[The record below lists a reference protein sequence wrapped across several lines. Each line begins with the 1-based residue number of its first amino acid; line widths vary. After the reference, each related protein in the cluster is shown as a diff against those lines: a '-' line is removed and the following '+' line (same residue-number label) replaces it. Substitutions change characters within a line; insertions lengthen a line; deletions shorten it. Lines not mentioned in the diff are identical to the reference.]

1 MAEQPRLRVHVPGT
15 VASRPVT
22 PGPNSWAISVA
33 GTSGFS
39 DQPTTKSQPTN
50 RSKYEDKPM
59 PPLPLDSIQSHQRT
73 KANESGSLQ
82 MRAFTDPF
90 MIRPTIASDLSG
102 TMSNSIEWE
111 QGSVSE
117 AKDQILAPDQVAE
130 SVQQATSI
138 SQDDREL
145 IQGLSQ
151 STVTQSKT
159 SSKPFAQPPSSA
171 PAFTGTPHLYNC
183 GDQSHTEERTSG
195 LPNHERQATS
205 TPVPIRS
212 QSLDETNPGEDMD
225 LATAAAMLRSARQSY
240 PENGNDERNGRGLF
254 FGNGFLHPTSND
266 AYGLVGG
273 CEVVDGIRQARI
285 NSCVGLIEGNE
296 VTPMRESLQGG
307 PPEPR
312 SRPCASSPEIPLSD
326 VFTAD
331 RCTSNGYGEIGKHYS
346 NVVSKLPRLLG
357 CSLVNGCNSQI
368 GPHTSTIPSTYTSLG
383 TALSGPDE
391 LPL

>member
-1 MAEQPRLRVHVPGT
+1 MAERPRLRVHVPGT

-33 GTSGFS
+33 GTSGLS

-73 KANESGSLQ
+73 KTNESGALFDVAEINALQ
-82 MRAFTDPF
+82 IRAFTDPF
-90 MIRPTIASDLSG
+90 ITRPTTASDLSG
-102 TMSNSIEWE
+102 TMSNFIEWE
-111 QGSVSE
+111 QGLVSE
-117 AKDQILAPDQVAE
+117 AKDQILTPDQVAE
-130 SVQQATSI
+130 SVQHATSI

-145 IQGLSQ
+145 IQRLSQ
-151 STVTQSKT
+151 STVPQPKT
-159 SSKPFAQPPSSA
+159 SSKPSAQPPSSA

-183 GDQSHTEERTSG
+183 GDQSHIEERTSG
-195 LPNHERQATS
+195 LPNHEGQATS

-254 FGNGFLHPTSND
+254 FGNGFLHPTSNG

-273 CEVVDGIRQARI
+273 CEVVDGIHQARI

-296 VTPMRESLQGG
+296 VNPMREPLQGG

-312 SRPCASSPEIPLSD
+312 SRPCASPPEIPSSD

-331 RCTSNGYGEIGKHYS
+331 WCTSNGYGEIGKHYS
-346 NVVSKLPRLLG
+346 NVVSKLPRLL
-357 CSLVNGCNSQI
+357 
-368 GPHTSTIPSTYTSLG
+368 
-383 TALSGPDE
+383 
-391 LPL
+391 